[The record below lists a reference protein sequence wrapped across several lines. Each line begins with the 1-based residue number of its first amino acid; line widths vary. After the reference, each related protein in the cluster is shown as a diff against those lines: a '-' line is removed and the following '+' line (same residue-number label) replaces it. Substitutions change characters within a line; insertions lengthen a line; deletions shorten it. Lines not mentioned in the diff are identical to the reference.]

1 MNLVKKVREQS
12 LNHPE
17 KIAYIFEGRSTTYG
31 EFEDKVSSLAFS
43 MNQLGIQKGDHVAL
57 IFQNCPHFLIAYYA
71 LMRIGAVSIPINPMY
86 TLDEMSYIVDNGD
99 VKWIIAGEDS
109 IGRINQLSNK
119 FSQIKGSILCDKDSS
134 HLFHDRQEGKY
145 HFYSDLIK
153 HSYSMKPVSLEADDI
168 AIILYTSGTTGH
180 PKGVMLT
187 HGNLYANARDV
198 GDYFLF
204 SEEDRVIATLPFYHV
219 FALTVVLNVPL
230 STGATILI
238 APRFSPKYIFQLAKE
253 YHATVFAGVP
263 TMYSFLHQYKEG
275 EPSSFSSLRLAI
287 SGGAPLPIKVLENFE
302 ARFNIPIFEG
312 YGLSEAAPVTCF
324 NSPTQKPKP
333 GSIGTSIPNVI
344 NKVVDDQGNDVAIG
358 EVGELICKGP
368 NVMKGYYKSPEETDK
383 AIRDGWLYTGDLAR
397 QDEEGY
403 IYIVDRK
410 KDLIIVGGYNVYP
423 REVEEVLYTHPKVL
437 EAAVVGFSNEDYG
450 EEVHAFIVLKEEA
463 YYDELLQHCE
473 KHLATYKIPEAFH
486 IIQSLP
492 KNSTGKILKRHLKER
507 IERKVTE

>member
-1 MNLVKKVREQS
+1 M
-12 LNHPE
+12 
-17 KIAYIFEGRSTTYG
+17 
-31 EFEDKVSSLAFS
+31 
-43 MNQLGIQKGDHVAL
+43 
-57 IFQNCPHFLIAYYA
+57 
-71 LMRIGAVSIPINPMY
+71 
-86 TLDEMSYIVDNGD
+86 
-99 VKWIIAGEDS
+99 
-109 IGRINQLSNK
+109 
-119 FSQIKGSILCDKDSS
+119 
-134 HLFHDRQEGKY
+134 
-145 HFYSDLIK
+145 
-153 HSYSMKPVSLEADDI
+153 
-168 AIILYTSGTTGH
+168 
-180 PKGVMLT
+180 
-187 HGNLYANARDV
+187 
-198 GDYFLF
+198 
-204 SEEDRVIATLPFYHV
+204 
-219 FALTVVLNVPL
+219 
-230 STGATILI
+230 
-238 APRFSPKYIFQLAKE
+238 
-253 YHATVFAGVP
+253 
-263 TMYSFLHQYKEG
+263 
-275 EPSSFSSLRLAI
+275 
-287 SGGAPLPIKVLENFE
+287 
-302 ARFNIPIFEG
+302 
-312 YGLSEAAPVTCF
+312 
-324 NSPTQKPKP
+324 
-333 GSIGTSIPNVI
+333 
-344 NKVVDDQGNDVAIG
+344 VDDQGNDVAIG